1 LNIETLVALYDND
14 IHEIFADIRIFSTEL
29 LLFVP
34 TVSAQSPKKTYK
46 SAKKQRISP
55 IETESIL

>member
-46 SAKKQRISP
+46 SAKK
-55 IETESIL
+55 